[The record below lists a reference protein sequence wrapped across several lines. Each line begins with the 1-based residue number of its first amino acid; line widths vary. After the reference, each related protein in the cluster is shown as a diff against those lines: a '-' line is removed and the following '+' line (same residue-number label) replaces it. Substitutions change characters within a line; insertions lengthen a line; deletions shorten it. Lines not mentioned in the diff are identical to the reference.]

1 MTVVGRAIRR
11 ARNAAGYETRSV
23 INQLA
28 ERDPRWSTFCHAVEY
43 VDYEAIP
50 GAIVEFGVFTGMS
63 LALLARAHSFDA
75 KGMTRR
81 VAGFDSFR
89 GLPGSSEV
97 HARWQIGDCAANH
110 GWHPLLKTGD
120 PVTPEV
126 TLRLFEACGLDAP
139 QLHVGS
145 FDDTLPAAFP
155 AAHPHVALAHIDC
168 DLYESTRAVLE
179 ALEPVLQDGSIL
191 LFDDWFHYR
200 GHPGKGEAR
209 AFAEFLSAHAHW
221 GAAQYQAYS
230 TFCNSFILYRR

>member
-63 LALLARAHSFDA
+63 LALLAKAHSFDP

-89 GLPGSSEV
+89 GRGGRSVIVRP
-97 HARWQIGDCAANH
+97 
-110 GWHPLLKTGD
+110 TM
-120 PVTPEV
+120 
-126 TLRLFEACGLDAP
+126 
-139 QLHVGS
+139 
-145 FDDTLPAAFP
+145 
-155 AAHPHVALAHIDC
+155 
-168 DLYESTRAVLE
+168 
-179 ALEPVLQDGSIL
+179 DGIRS
-191 LFDDWFHYR
+191 
-200 GHPGKGEAR
+200 
-209 AFAEFLSAHAHW
+209 
-221 GAAQYQAYS
+221 
-230 TFCNSFILYRR
+230 